1 MIKLIYLGFVF
12 FIGLTNPINL
22 KNMKKRLDLYTKNC
36 VYLVYDK

>member
-1 MIKLIYLGFVF
+1 MIKLIYLVFVF
-12 FIGLTNPINL
+12 FTGLTNPINL